1 MQDFLDYIDGKMTDD
16 ELVQEIDSE
25 VVTAK
30 NREEWKRHYWIKIP
44 FCLFN
49 LLTSCPQSRQL

>member
-16 ELVQEIDSE
+16 ELVQEIDGE

-30 NREEWKRHYWIKIP
+30 NREEWKRHY
-44 FCLFN
+44 
-49 LLTSCPQSRQL
+49 